1 MRSDKIDELTVLA
14 LKTYDT
20 GDPAGRREVNRELR
34 EWNER
39 MKAEG
44 KPHML
49 INLKDVMRRVKSRR
63 RENRTTPKAMQKRE
77 RQQAVWG

>member
-1 MRSDKIDELTVLA
+1 M
-14 LKTYDT
+14 
-20 GDPAGRREVNRELR
+20 NRELR

-44 KPHML
+44 KLHML

-63 RENRTTPKAMQKRE
+63 ENRATPKAMQKRE